1 MDTTAPQRVGLP
13 LGPLVPRDLD
23 LTRRPA
29 DAGRAVAWLLGRA
42 AGAGDTVVRAPQLLR
57 SLAGT
62 LELAADDPAAI
73 RVLEAAVGCGEVSV
87 VPDSDGRADR
97 CGLAAVVAA
106 EEAVAEHIERLL
118 VTAEQEH
125 GALVV
130 VPDLPGAR
138 VPVDLTDA
146 LHAAEAAADGIH
158 VDATGGAVVTHAER
172 LGLAAALELFAR
184 VPDGGRVVLHG
195 DPRRLAAPG
204 PGRVL
209 ADLLASRVAQVRA
222 PDIAA
227 DGALDPF
234 AAAVRSGTLAAPE
247 AADRSVVVVPAP
259 HDAAVVHRLGQLIA
273 DSIPRTFGINPA
285 GILVLTPV
293 HRGVAGARAV
303 SEALAGLGLPAR
315 VATVADAAA
324 DHAAAVVLALPAEAA
339 GVLDRALLLT
349 AVTRARRHLSIVS
362 AAGESARV
370 AVARGGG
377 RRPRTRLAE
386 LLILGD

>member
-130 VPDLPGAR
+130 LPDLPGAR
-138 VPVDLTDA
+138 VPVALTDV
-146 LHAAEAAADGIH
+146 LRAAEDAPDGIH
-158 VDATGGAVVTHAER
+158 LDAAGGAVVTHAER
-172 LGLAAALELFAR
+172 LGLAAALDLLAR
-184 VPDGGRVVLHG
+184 LPEGGRLVLHG
-195 DPRRLAAPG
+195 DPRRLATPG

-209 ADLLASRVAQVRA
+209 ADLLASREDQERA
-222 PDIAA
+222 PDIET
-227 DGALDPF
+227 GTLDAF
-234 AAAVRSGTLAAPE
+234 ATAVRSGTLAAPE

-285 GILVLTPV
+285 EILVLTPV

-324 DHAAAVVLALPAEAA
+324 DHAAAVLLALPAEAA

-370 AVARGGG
+370 AVARGAG